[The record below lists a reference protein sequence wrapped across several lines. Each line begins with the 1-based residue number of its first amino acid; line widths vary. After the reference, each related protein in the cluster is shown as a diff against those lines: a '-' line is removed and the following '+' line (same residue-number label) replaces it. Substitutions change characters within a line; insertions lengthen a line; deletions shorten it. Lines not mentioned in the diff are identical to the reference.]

1 MKNVALLLAITVL
14 VSCFSLVHTA
24 QAAFPE
30 KPITF
35 MIYTGPGGL
44 ADITARKLIAV
55 ASKYTDATFVALNKT
70 GAGGLV
76 AMKAIAQGKADGYT
90 ILIVTQSNIAKFV
103 TSKEEVDLGD
113 FTWLAMLVSDSE
125 CIITNKNAEINTW
138 EQIVAD
144 AKANP
149 GEQIWVGP
157 AAGGRDHVMAMKTW
171 EKSGIEA
178 KWIPYDSGGKAIA
191 ALLGGHGVAYVGNP
205 LDTIGKPDLKIA
217 ALARESRLEQFPDV
231 PTFIDLGV
239 EGLNNEMMWRGIIAK
254 NGIPQEA
261 IDFYDDLFQKVT
273 ADPEWIKFNGEGG
286 ADAVYYGPEKFI
298 EYVKEHTE
306 EFRVYLTKIGV
317 LK

>member
-1 MKNVALLLAITVL
+1 MKKVAVLLAIAVF
-14 VSCFSLVHTA
+14 VSSSALVHTV

-35 MIYTGPGGL
+35 MIYTAPGGL
-44 ADITARKLIAV
+44 ADITARKIIAI
-55 ASKYTDATFVALNKT
+55 ASKYTDATFVALNKA

-76 AMKAIAQGKADGYT
+76 AMKAIAQGKTDGYT

-103 TSKEEVDLGD
+103 TSQEEVDLND

-125 CIITNKNAEINTW
+125 CIITNKNAEVNTW

-149 GEQIWVGP
+149 GKQIWVGP
-157 AAGGRDHVMAMKTW
+157 AAGGRDHIMAMKTW
-171 EKSGIEA
+171 DKAGIEA

-231 PTFIDLGV
+231 PTFKELGV
-239 EGLNNEMMWRGIIAK
+239 EGLDNEMMWRGIVVK
-254 NGIPQEA
+254 NGTDPEA
-261 IDFYDDLFQKVT
+261 LAFYADLFQKVT
-273 ADPEWIKFNGEGG
+273 NDPDWIKFLGEGG
-286 ADAVYYGPEKFI
+286 ADAVYYGPDQFLEFAKA
-298 EYVKEHTE
+298 HTE